1 MKVRNITAKELDL
14 FVSLSRN
21 PNQFKKIVQGLW
33 QKNLSTP
40 QSCFILEENNK
51 IIGRVGYWFPSKDSE
66 SAMIFGLELPWE
78 NKNIL
83 KYGEIILND
92 SFKYLKNQG
101 VKVVDS
107 QLDSSEK
114 GKYELSKKLYK
125 IIDMKIIQSKKRFLL
140 NIKEYDFTEENRLKY
155 ISLKKVG
162 KDFFIDI
169 IKRVTKYTLDME
181 DWLNIKNFGEEKA
194 ALHHFKSLKNIDYSP
209 EDWQIGVLKEDVIGL
224 IIPQVLDEDIGT
236 INYIG
241 VVPNKRGN
249 SYGRDLLD
257 RGIKNLIERDINK
270 IIADIDSKNHP
281 MEAALKNM
289 GFRQEKKLLN
299 YRISLL

>member
-14 FVSLSRN
+14 FVSLSQN
-21 PNQFKKIVQGLW
+21 PNQFKKVVQGLW
-33 QKNLSTP
+33 QKNLSAP
-40 QSCFILEENNK
+40 QSCFILEENNE
-51 IIGRVGYWFPSKDSE
+51 IIGRVGYWFPSKDNE
-66 SAMIFGLELPWE
+66 SAVIFGLELPWE
-78 NKNIL
+78 NKNLL

-92 SFKYLKNQG
+92 SFNYLKKQG

-107 QLDSSEK
+107 QLDSSEQE
-114 GKYELSKKLYK
+114 KYELSKKLYK
-125 IIDMKIIQSKKRFLL
+125 IIDMKIIQSKKRFFL
-140 NIKEYDFTEENRLKY
+140 NIKEYDFTEENRLNY

-162 KDFFIDI
+162 KDYFIDI
-169 IKRVTKYTLDME
+169 IRRVTKNTLDME
-181 DWLNIKNFGEEKA
+181 DLLNIKNFGEEEA
-194 ALHHFKSLKNIDYSP
+194 ALHHFESLKNIDYSP

-224 IIPQVLDEDIGT
+224 IIPQVLNEDIGT

-281 MEAALKNM
+281 MEAALKNI
-289 GFRQEKKLLN
+289 GFRKEKKLLN